1 MGSIGYPD
9 EYEAWVIAHDIV
21 AGDLVYA
28 NLPWSTISWQRTRN
42 TTSVAS
48 VTVPGADGGI
58 DCCAPFG
65 GLMPWIHMLAIFR
78 NGAKVWDGPITS
90 WSRSKDSRSVT
101 IGAHDRSIILS
112 RRCIAADADY
122 VDAELL
128 DVLGGIIDDVFLDTT
143 VPYTYDMRPSVL
155 GGVYPSGIL
164 ISRSYRVAPLQ
175 KRAAA
180 IAEIMD
186 AYELSWTQLLDTIH
200 FDPKAFWSKG
210 TTAYVDPV
218 LNESTIVGDLPVD
231 VDAIDLSTVVFMG
244 GTGQGVTGF
253 ANIITATNNTYLSF
267 PLHEVI
273 TDSAAD
279 ANAPSAISAEARAA
293 LNAAPKVTI
302 EQVQLSPNFGSPTF
316 PNDLSMLVPGAQY
329 RLDFPETC
337 ALNTP
342 IISIDYLDY
351 EIDPVFSTSATEKV
365 RLDQLDV
372 TVTRTSEGLDETVLA
387 GLSAIAGP

>member
-9 EYEAWVIAHDIV
+9 EYEAWVIAHDIA

-28 NLPWSTISWQRTRN
+28 QLPWSTISWQRARN

-48 VTVPGADGGI
+48 VAVPGANGGI
-58 DCCAPFG
+58 DCCAAFG
-65 GLMPWIHMLAIFR
+65 GLLPWIHMLAIFR

-90 WSRSKDSRSVT
+90 WAQAKGSRSVT

-143 VPYTYDMRPSVL
+143 VPYTYDMRPSIL
-155 GGVYPSGIL
+155 GGAYPSGIL
-164 ISRSYRVAPLQ
+164 ISRSYRVAALQ
-175 KRAAA
+175 KRSAA

-186 AYELSWTQLLDTIH
+186 SYELSWTQLNDTIH

-210 TTAYVDPV
+210 DSSYVDPV
-218 LNESTIVGDLPVD
+218 LSEQTIVGDLPVS
-231 VDAIDLSTVVFMG
+231 VDAIDLSTVVYMG
-244 GTGQGVTGF
+244 GTGQGVSGF

-267 PLHEVI
+267 PLHEVV

-279 ANAPSAISAEARAA
+279 ANAPTAISGEVRAS
-293 LNAAPKVTI
+293 LNAAPRVTF
-302 EQVQLSPNFGSPTF
+302 EQVQLSPDFGSPTF

-329 RLDFPETC
+329 RLDFPDTC

-351 EIDPVFSTSATEKV
+351 EIDPVFSTTATEKV

-372 TVTRTSEGLDETVLA
+372 TVTVTTEGLDETVLA